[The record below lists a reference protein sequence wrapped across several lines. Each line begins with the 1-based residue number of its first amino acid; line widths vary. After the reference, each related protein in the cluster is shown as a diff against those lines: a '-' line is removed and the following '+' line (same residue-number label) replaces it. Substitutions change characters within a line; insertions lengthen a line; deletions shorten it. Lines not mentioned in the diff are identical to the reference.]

1 MTDYVIV
8 IGCAVLAL
16 ILALGLYL
24 RNASIKVTNPRMEEI
39 AGYISEGAMAY
50 LRRQYSILA
59 VFIVVMFAVLLIA
72 GLGWETAVCFVVGA
86 LFSIAAGFF
95 GMKSATKSNVRTAQ
109 SASKGLKAALDVAFS
124 GGAVLGLAV
133 VGLGALGLTAL
144 CCKL

>member
-59 VFIVVMFAVLLIA
+59 VFIVVMFAVLSHRRA
-72 GLGWETAVCFVVGA
+72 WLGNGRMFCRRRSVFHRSRFLRDEDPRPRATCAPHKA
-86 LFSIAAGFF
+86 LPRA
-95 GMKSATKSNVRTAQ
+95 
-109 SASKGLKAALDVAFS
+109 
-124 GGAVLGLAV
+124 
-133 VGLGALGLTAL
+133 
-144 CCKL
+144 